1 MLAVCVSVHAA
12 NDKGRFISAVSA
24 KQMLRRD
31 FYLDIETWA
40 LSTFSSL
47 PLSLC
52 LCDSVSL
59 TPTLS
64 PSLCLSLALS
74 DSLYSCLT
82 PLRLCVSLSLS
93 VSVSLSLSRSLRLS
107 LSLPLSTRLSPSHYS
122 VPFYLKVNACCCFS
136 FFCQT
141 PCTAKIGSL
150 NLGP

>member
-40 LSTFSSL
+40 LSTCSSL
-47 PLSLC
+47 ALSLC

-74 DSLYSCLT
+74 DSLSLLSV
-82 PLRLCVSLSLS
+82 PVSLSLS

-107 LSLPLSTRLSPSHYS
+107 LSFPLSTRSSPSHYS